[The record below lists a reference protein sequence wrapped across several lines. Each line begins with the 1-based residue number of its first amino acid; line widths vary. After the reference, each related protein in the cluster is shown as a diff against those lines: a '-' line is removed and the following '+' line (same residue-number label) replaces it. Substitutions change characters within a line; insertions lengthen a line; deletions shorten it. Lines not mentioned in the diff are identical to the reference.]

1 MSERSSH
8 PTTPATKCSINPRQD
23 EKLPDDSDIQ
33 DQTLSLIPR
42 QICIIDT
49 FIPYEEYSIDKPSL
63 NIGPLTSEQGQKFR
77 YLLEE
82 FADLFA
88 TDITK
93 LGQTSLVT
101 YRIYTENIPPIRS
114 CPYSIPPSEQIF
126 VKEELQ

>member
-1 MSERSSH
+1 MTERSSRLTS
-8 PTTPATKCSINPRQD
+8 PVTKFSINPRQD
-23 EKLPDDSDIQ
+23 EKLPNDLAIQ

-88 TDITK
+88 TNITK
-93 LGQTSLVT
+93 LGRTSLVT
-101 YRIYTENIPPIRS
+101 HRIYTKDVPPIRS
-114 CPYSIPPSEQIF
+114 R
-126 VKEELQ
+126 